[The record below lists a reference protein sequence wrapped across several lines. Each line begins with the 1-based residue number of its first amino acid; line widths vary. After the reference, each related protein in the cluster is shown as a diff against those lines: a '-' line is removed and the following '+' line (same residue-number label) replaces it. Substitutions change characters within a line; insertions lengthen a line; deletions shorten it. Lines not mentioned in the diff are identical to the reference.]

1 MTFKLLNVSKF
12 LFSLFSICNLTMTQ
26 NVSESINV
34 GETNISS
41 NFSVQGANP
50 LIICLKAKAELP
62 VALIEN
68 YLNQYKDVRVE
79 SEGDISFSGLIYKTT
94 KKSPSLTLTSKNS
107 GLISFVDGS
116 KMYSSKDKLNI
127 NVITEGSIVFSSK
140 SLIQTN
146 SGNIRLKVFKV
157 SQNVPA
163 ITNSISL
170 QGTLYASSHTKGG
183 IIVIESDNIKLEAHS
198 KILAKGELGG
208 GAILI
213 GGDWQ
218 GRASKEYRV
227 FKNPKAVYQA
237 TNVNMAQ
244 GASNIQ
250 ASPETAL
257 ITGYIL

>member
-12 LFSLFSICNLTMTQ
+12 LFSLFSICNLTMAQ

-34 GETNISS
+34 GEINISS

-50 LIICLKAKAELP
+50 LIISLKAKAELP

-79 SEGDISFSGLIYKTT
+79 SEGDISFSGLLYKTT
-94 KKSPSLTLTSKNS
+94 KKSPSLTLISKNS
-107 GLISFVDGS
+107 GLIDGS

-127 NVITEGSIVFSSK
+127 NVITEGSFVFSSK

-146 SGNIRLKVFKV
+146 SGNICLKVFIV

-183 IIVIESDNIKLEAHS
+183 IIVIDSDNIKLEAQS
-198 KILAKGELGG
+198 KILAKGEFGG

-218 GRASKEYRV
+218 GRASKGYRV